1 VVAGISINGII
12 YHIEC
17 APEQDEFEEYIIEKE
32 DTDFD
37 EGSVPVCKT
46 CLHTLLCAKY
56 LMPLEKIW
64 IFLRSM
70 AMLYGR
76 SYTNA

>member
-46 CLHTLLCAKY
+46 CHS
-56 LMPLEKIW
+56 EVEVV
-64 IFLRSM
+64 S
-70 AMLYGR
+70 G
-76 SYTNA
+76 